1 MRKALLF
8 LVVVLMFVGCKD
20 EAVKEPERLIDKE
33 TMQNII
39 YDLALLDAIKY
50 NEPATTEKYKVNPKE
65 FIYRKYKVDSLQFA
79 QNNIYYASNF
89 EEYKSMYDNVVKR
102 IETKKTAIDAV
113 LKKERK
119 KDSLVELKKKR
130 IETKKKAQRTKD
142 SLQKIKKKDSLLL
155 LKKQPKTASKT
166 TSTLLQKKKAVFIKN
181 GKVVN

>member
-1 MRKALLF
+1 MKKAVF
-8 LVVVLMFVGCKD
+8 FWVVLLSLFGCKD
-20 EAVKEPERLIDKE
+20 ETVKEPDRLVDKE

-89 EEYKSMYDNVVKR
+89 EEYKAMYDNVAKR
-102 IETKKTAIDAV
+102 MEAKKATIDV
-113 LKKERK
+113 LLKKERK
-119 KDSLVELKKKR
+119 KDSLIGLKKKR
-130 IETKKKAQRTKD
+130 LQAKKTKD
-142 SLQKIKKKDSLLL
+142 SLQKIKKDSLL
-155 LKKQPKTASKT
+155 KKKTKT
-166 TSTLLQKKKAVFIKN
+166 IAPTLIQKKKAVFIKN